1 MFGVIDMSPFK
12 NIIVLIDPAE
22 DNQTALLK
30 AEKLAAAEQ
39 TKITLFCSGYNSS
52 LAQNASLSGD
62 TVARTRDA
70 FIRRLLMT
78 LKEKAAPLVAKG
90 FAVDTIAVWEKHPSV
105 AIMQYLDQHNGDL
118 VIKNTH
124 HQNVMQR
131 TFFSHTDWD
140 LIRYS
145 PVPLLLT
152 KASAW
157 PKKIKIT
164 VAVDPVNSEEKS
176 KHLDTELITYAVNLA
191 NSLKATVDV
200 LHVYDPTPLLI
211 YLDQPAL
218 DAGDITEQ
226 IRQQHLDALNGL
238 VQPFDLP
245 AARVHLETGNP
256 STMIPDHLY
265 QHDSNIVIMGA
276 TSRQGLDRLL
286 IGHTAERILDRIAAD
301 ILVIKA
307 QENQSPPSSL

>member
-1 MFGVIDMSPFK
+1 MSPFK
-12 NIIVLIDPAE
+12 NIIVIIDPAE

-30 AEKLAAAEQ
+30 AEKLAAAEHS
-39 TKITLFCSGYNSS
+39 KITLFCSGYNST
-52 LAQNASLSGD
+52 LAQNAALSGE

-70 FIRRLLMT
+70 FIRRLQIT
-78 LKEKAAPLVAKG
+78 LKEKAAPLAAKG
-90 FAVDTIAVWEKHPSV
+90 FSVETIAVWEKHPSV
-105 AIMQYLDQHNGDL
+105 AIMQFLDQQGGDI

-145 PVPLLLT
+145 PIPLLLT
-152 KASAW
+152 KATAW
-157 PKKIKIT
+157 PKKVKIT
-164 VAVDPVNSEEKS
+164 VAVDPVNAEEKS
-176 KHLDTELITYAVNLA
+176 KSLDTELITYAIGLA
-191 NSLKATVDV
+191 DTLDATIDI

-226 IRQQHLDALNGL
+226 VRQQHLDALKKL
-238 VQPFDLP
+238 VQPFNFPDN
-245 AARVHLETGNP
+245 RVHLETGNP

-265 QHDSNIVIMGA
+265 QQDSNIVIMGA

-301 ILVIKA
+301 ILVIKSA
-307 QENQSPPSSL
+307 DQQPASTTL